1 MILSNA
7 ASVYWALRPS
17 TVATA
22 SMRSTSNPT
31 IFPLESLNSFGAYGT
46 FTPTISLPEDLILS
60 GTRAA
65 IESTLATAALDE
77 PPPLAPP
84 PAAGGVEVS
93 VLLEHAVSNRALTAN
108 DAVMMDR
115 ARECFDTEGPPE
127 CDGLAQSR
135 PPDAGGSR

>member
-31 IFPLESLNSFGAYGT
+31 ILPLESLNSFGAYGT
-46 FTPTISLPEDLILS
+46 FTPTMSLPVDLILS
-60 GTRAA
+60 GTSAA
-65 IESTLATAALDE
+65 IASTLATAALDE
-77 PPPLAPP
+77 PPLLAP
-84 PAAGGVEVS
+84 PAAGGVDVS
-93 VLLEHAVSNRALTAN
+93 VLLLHAVSTSALTEN
-108 DAVMMDR
+108 DAMMMDR